1 MSRPG
6 REQPLVLVADDDQMI
21 RFLTREVLEQAGFAV
36 EEVDDG
42 RPAVAAFARLR
53 PDVVLLDVMM
63 KEMHGFDAC
72 AAMRALPGGSNAPIL
87 MITGLEDVDSIN
99 RAYEAGATDFVT
111 KPLNWTI
118 LAHRVRY
125 MLRASRAVQ
134 EVEIQKLRLAEA
146 QRLAHL
152 GSWQWDLESGRIDW
166 SAEMFRL
173 YGRGAGEGAPDRHS
187 WLARVHPDDREELDC
202 ACARVGAEG
211 GDATVDYRI
220 RLPDGEERFL
230 DEHIA
235 VLLDEHGQ
243 AIGLRGTTQDV
254 TERKLAEARIH
265 YLAHHDGLTG
275 LPNRGMF
282 HEQLSQALARATRD
296 GMMLAVLFLDL
307 DRFKEVND
315 GLGHAVGDLLLQAV
329 AARLQGSVREVDAV
343 ARLGGDEFALV
354 QTSMG
359 HPAAAETLARR
370 LVEILSVPVEVG
382 GHQVTVATSV
392 GIALYPADGPDAAQ
406 LLKSADLA
414 LYRAK
419 ADGRG
424 TFRFFEEGMNR
435 AVHARLQLE
444 QELRRGIDRG
454 EFMLHYQP
462 QHDLAT
468 KEIRSYEALLRWQ
481 HPRHGL
487 VGPDTFITVA
497 EETGLIEPLGRWV
510 MQQACRDAARWLP
523 PLKVSVNLSPAQFR
537 SGDIVAMVAEALEA
551 ADLEPDRLEL
561 EITESL
567 LLNHTETTLATLSR
581 LKAMGVRIAM
591 DDFGTG
597 YSSLAYLWQFP
608 FDKLKIDRSF
618 IGNLNVDRN
627 VDAIVAA
634 IIGLGH
640 SLGMTVTAEGVEVE
654 EQARFLESHA
664 CHEIQGFLYGTPAPY
679 AGLLAGQS
687 REPRCD
693 LHPDEDRRGGSA
705 ILAEPESGAPLPLAM
720 SGQW

>member
-72 AAMRALPGGSNAPIL
+72 AAMRALPGGTNAPIL

-134 EVEIQKLRLAEA
+134 EVEVQKLRLAEA

-152 GSWQWDLESGRIDW
+152 GSWQWELESGRIDW

-173 YGRGAGEGAPDRHS
+173 YGRGVGEGAPDRQS
-187 WLARVHPDDREELDC
+187 WLARVNPEDLEELDC
-202 ACARVGAEG
+202 ACARVAAEG
-211 GDATVDYRI
+211 GDAAVDYRI
-220 RLPDGEERFL
+220 RLPGGGERFL
-230 DEHIA
+230 HEHIA
-235 VLLDEHGQ
+235 ALADEHGQ

-329 AARLQGSVREVDAV
+329 AERLQGSVREVDAV

-370 LVEILSVPVEVG
+370 LVEILAVPVEVG

-392 GIALYPADGPDAAQ
+392 GIALFPADGADAAQ

-444 QELRRGIDRG
+444 QELRRGIAQG
-454 EFMLHYQP
+454 EFVLHYQP

-567 LLNHTETTLATLSR
+567 LLNHTETTLSTLSR

-654 EQARFLESHA
+654 EQAKFLESHA

-679 AGLLAGQS
+679 AGLLAG
-687 REPRCD
+687 PR
-693 LHPDEDRRGGSA
+693 PDPKRGLDPHEARHEGA
-705 ILAEPESGAPLPLAM
+705 ALRPEAGGDARLPVAASGR
-720 SGQW
+720 W